1 MIQKL
6 KFPTT
11 SSLTLV
17 LTEHFLPAQ
26 GGSITWLL
34 QTYSRYNPAEVLF
47 VAGQCVGDRQ
57 IDQTLPFQ
65 VKRIPMTMADWDPT
79 RPASLRLY
87 IQMLRDLRKIC
98 HSQRVRQVHCA
109 KVLPEG
115 FVAWGNRYLTSAPY
129 VLYAHGEEILIS
141 MTSHKL
147 RWLVPRIYN
156 GAAAIIA
163 NSSHAKNLLENIGVP
178 LNKVYVIHPG
188 VDVRS
193 FQVSQEAIL
202 TVRKR
207 HRIEN
212 SPVLLTIG
220 RLQRRKGQDMVI
232 KALPQIIQKIPTVK
246 YLIVGTGEEYFA
258 LQKLVQEV
266 GVTNHV
272 IFVGQVSDE
281 ERAVYYATCD
291 VFVMPNRQ
299 IEGDI
304 EGFGIVFL
312 EAGAAGKPVIGGKS
326 GGTGEAIKEG
336 VTGLRVDGTSLEEIA
351 TAVLTLLSDPSKA
364 CTMGEN
370 GRRRVKGEFSWE
382 TVVQR
387 TYEVAAQVDHEKKGI
402 HHGK

>member
-1 MIQKL
+1 MI
-6 KFPTT
+6 
-11 SSLTLV
+11 SSSPTLV
-17 LTEHFLPAQ
+17 LTEHFLPTQ
-26 GGSITWLL
+26 GGSITWLV

-47 VAGQCVGDRQ
+47 VAGRCVGDQ
-57 IDQTLPFQ
+57 EIDQTLPFK

-79 RPASLRLY
+79 RPASLRSY
-87 IQMLRDLRKIC
+87 VQMLRDLRKIC
-98 HSQRVRQVHCA
+98 HCHQVRQIHCA

-115 FVAWGNRYLTSAPY
+115 FVAWGNWYLTSTPY

-163 NSSHAKNLLENIGVP
+163 NSSHAKSLLENIGVQ
-178 LNKVYVIHPG
+178 LRKVYVVHPG
-188 VDVRS
+188 VDARS

-202 TVRKR
+202 AVRQRYKLG
-207 HRIEN
+207 N
-212 SPVLLTIG
+212 SPTLLTMG

-232 KALPQIIQKIPTVK
+232 KALPRIIQKIPTVK
-246 YLIVGTGEEYFA
+246 YLIVGTGEEYSA
-258 LQKLVQEV
+258 LQKLVQKV

-299 IEGDI
+299 IDEDI

-336 VTGLRVDGTSLEEIA
+336 VTGLRVDGTDVEEIA
-351 TAVLTLLSDPSKA
+351 TAALALLSDPSKSY
-364 CTMGEN
+364 TMGEN
-370 GRRRVKGEFSWE
+370 GRRRVKEEFSWE
-382 TVVQR
+382 TVVRR
-387 TYEVAAQVDHEKKGI
+387 TYEVAARVDQEKKRI